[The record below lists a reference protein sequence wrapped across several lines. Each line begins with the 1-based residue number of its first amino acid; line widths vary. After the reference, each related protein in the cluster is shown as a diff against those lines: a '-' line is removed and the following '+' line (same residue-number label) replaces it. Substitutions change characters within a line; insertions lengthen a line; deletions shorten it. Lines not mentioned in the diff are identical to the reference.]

1 MNLVALGH
9 LLVALVAAPLLPGL
23 INRVKSVFAGRRG
36 PPVLQL
42 YFDLAKLLRKGAVY
56 SRTTT
61 WVFRASPLIG
71 VAAPVLA
78 LALVP
83 AGSAAA
89 LVAFPGDLLLM
100 AYVLALARFFLVLAA
115 LDTGSSFEGMGASR
129 EVAFSA
135 LAEPAFLLAL
145 AAMARQAH
153 APSLTAALGA
163 PTALNDLGMLPLL
176 LLVAMALLLVL
187 LVENARV
194 PVDDPNT
201 HLELTMIHEVLIL
214 DYSGPDLAL
223 ALYGASLKLWLFS
236 AILSDV
242 LLAGLAGDVLLRG
255 AAHLAGIIAIAGV
268 VGVIESCMA
277 RLRMVRVPHL
287 LVAAGAFAVLA
298 LCVGIR

>member
-1 MNLVALGH
+1 MNFVALGH
-9 LLVALVAAPLLPGL
+9 IVLAAVAAPLLPGL
-23 INRVKSVFAGRRG
+23 INRIKALFAGRRG

-42 YFDLAKLLRKGAVY
+42 YFDLAKLFRKGAVY

-61 WVFRASPLIG
+61 WIFRASPLVG
-71 VAAPVLA
+71 VAVPLLA
-78 LALVP
+78 FTLLP
-83 AGSAAA
+83 AGGAPA
-89 LVAFPGDLLLM
+89 LVAFPGDVLLM
-100 AYVLALARFFLVLAA
+100 VYALALARFFLVLAA

-135 LAEPAFLLAL
+135 LAEPALLLAL

-153 APSLTAALGA
+153 SASLTDALGA
-163 PTALNDLGMLPLL
+163 ATALGDVALLPLL
-176 LLVAMALLLVL
+176 LLVAAALLLVL

-223 ALYGASLKLWLFS
+223 ALYGAALKLWLFS

-242 LLAGLAGDVLLRG
+242 LLAGLAGGALLRG
-255 AAHLAGIIAIAGV
+255 AAHLAGIIAIAAF
-268 VGVIESCMA
+268 VGIIEACMA
-277 RLRMVRVPHL
+277 RLRLLRVPHL
-287 LVAAGAFAVLA
+287 LVAASAFALLA
-298 LCVGIR
+298 LCVGVR

>member
-1 MNLVALGH
+1 MNLWSLGH
-9 LLVALVAAPLLPGL
+9 WLLALLAAPLLPGL
-23 INRVKSVFAGRRG
+23 INRVKALFAGRRG

-42 YFDLAKLLRKGAVY
+42 YFDLAKLLRKGVVY

-78 LALVP
+78 LALIPAGGVP
-83 AGSAAA
+83 ALAP
-89 LVAFPGDLLLM
+89 FPGDLILL
-100 AYVLALARFFLVLAA
+100 AYALGLARFFIVLAA

-129 EVAFSA
+129 EVTFSA
-135 LAEPAFLLAL
+135 LAELAFFLAL
-145 AAMARQAH
+145 AAMVRQAH
-153 APSLTAALGA
+153 SPSLTDALGA
-163 PTALNDLGMLPLL
+163 PTALSDLGLLPLL
-176 LLVAMALLLVL
+176 LLVAAALLLVL

-223 ALYGASLKLWLFS
+223 ALYGAALKLWLFS
-236 AILSDV
+236 AILADV
-242 LLAGLAGDVLLRG
+242 LLAGMSGGALLRG
-255 AAHLAGIIAIAGV
+255 AAHLAGVVAIVAF

-277 RLRMVRVPHL
+277 RLRLVRVPHL
-287 LVAAGAFAVLA
+287 LVAASAFALLA
-298 LCVGIR
+298 LCLGPR

>member
-1 MNLVALGH
+1 MNAVALGH
-9 LLVALVAAPLLPGL
+9 FALALVAAPLLPGL

-61 WVFRASPLIG
+61 WVFRASPLVG
-71 VAAPVLA
+71 VAAPLLA

-83 AGSAAA
+83 VGGAPA
-89 LVAFPGDLLLM
+89 LVAFLGDVLLM
-100 AYVLALARFFLVLAA
+100 VYALALARFCLVLAA

-135 LAEPAFLLAL
+135 LAEPALLLAL

-153 APSLTAALGA
+153 SASLTDALGA
-163 PTALNDLGMLPLL
+163 PTVLGDVGLLPLL
-176 LLVAMALLLVL
+176 LLVAAALLLVL

-214 DYSGPDLAL
+214 DYSGPDLAM

-242 LLAGLAGDVLLRG
+242 LLAGLAGGVLLRG
-255 AAHLAGIIAIAGV
+255 AAHLAGIIAIAAF
-268 VGVIESCMA
+268 VGIIESCMA
-277 RLRMVRVPHL
+277 RLRLVRVPHL
-287 LVAAGAFAVLA
+287 LVAAGAFALLA
-298 LCVGIR
+298 LCVGVR

>member
-1 MNLVALGH
+1 MALGH
-9 LLVALVAAPLLPGL
+9 FALALVAAPLLPGL
-23 INRVKSVFAGRRG
+23 INRVKSVFAGRSG

-61 WVFRASPLIG
+61 WVFRVSPLIG
-71 VAAPVLA
+71 VAAPLLA

-83 AGSAAA
+83 AGGAAA
-89 LVAFPGDLLLM
+89 LVAFPGDVVLLVC
-100 AYVLALARFFLVLAA
+100 ALALARFFLVLAA

-135 LAEPAFLLAL
+135 LAEPALLLAL

-153 APSLTAALGA
+153 SVSLTDALGA
-163 PTALNDLGMLPLL
+163 PTVLGNVGLLPLL
-176 LLVAMALLLVL
+176 LLVAAALLLVL

-242 LLAGLAGDVLLRG
+242 LLAGLAGGVWLRG
-255 AAHLAGIIAIAGV
+255 AAHVAGIITIAGV

-277 RLRMVRVPHL
+277 RLRLVRVSHL
-287 LVAAGAFAVLA
+287 LVAAGAFALLA
-298 LCVGIR
+298 LCVGVR